1 LIRLLRFLALSG
13 ALVLVGCAGVHERD
27 GASASLPDADPVAAA
42 LGRPEYRI
50 GPSDLLT
57 ITVFQ
62 VEDLTRDVR
71 VNNAGQI
78 SLPLIGAIDVAG
90 HTVNELET
98 LIASRYG
105 ARYLQNPQVSV
116 FVKEFSSQ
124 RVTVGG
130 AVKKPGIFPLTT
142 PRLTLVQAVAL
153 SEGLSDTANADNVVV
168 FRTVNGRRQFA
179 RFDLEA
185 IEEGK
190 SPDPE
195 IMGEDV
201 VVVDT
206 SGGKVFLQNLIRISP
221 LLAVWRYY

>member
-1 LIRLLRFLALSG
+1 MTSYG
-13 ALVLVGCAGVHERD
+13 AGV
-27 GASASLPDADPVAAA
+27 LPQQA
-42 LGRPEYRI
+42 I
-50 GPSDLLT
+50 